1 MSETRLEGRRVLV
14 VGGGTFPGLE
24 LALRLHPHNEVLVLD
39 ASVDARVSSAG
50 VPSRR
55 LDPTDF
61 SDLAEALGELKPDA
75 VALFAGDGGEA
86 LSQVRSRVLGLVH
99 LLEALRLDGRKVPC
113 VVAAAEPAPGVPAA
127 LAEAAEA
134 LARAYASAHGLRAV
148 VARHSPS
155 AGDTPLAEGVEALLR
170 APDGASNPRLRSPRK
185 PEESGAS
192 DAVPDVS
199 VVIPARNEAENLPLL
214 LDELDRLRRSTRDS
228 IEVIVVDD
236 RSSDAT
242 SEVARRTPGT
252 RVMPSAHPAGK
263 GGALRTGFE
272 AARGKFLCMMDA
284 DFSHRPQ
291 DLPALLAE
299 ARTHGGLVIG
309 SRLTGG
315 SEEFTR
321 VRAFGNIVLT
331 LAFGLIHGRYVS
343 DALNGYKVFGREV
356 FTAFDYTATGY
367 EIEIEL
373 LVNTLRLGR
382 PITEVP
388 SRERARLKGE
398 AKSKVIKDGTRFLAR
413 IVWEGLRPARRKA

>member
-1 MSETRLEGRRVLV
+1 MSDTRLEGRRVLV

-39 ASVDARVSSAG
+39 SSVDARVSSAG

-61 SDLAEALGELKPDA
+61 SDLAEAVGEFKPDA
-75 VALFAGDGGEA
+75 AALFAGDGGAA
-86 LSQVRSRVLGLVH
+86 LSEARTRVLGVVN

-113 VVAAAEPAPGVPAA
+113 VIAAAEPAPGVPAA
-127 LAEAAEA
+127 LAEAGEA
-134 LARAYASAHGLRAV
+134 VARAYAAAHGLRAV
-148 VARHSPS
+148 VARHG
-155 AGDTPLAEGVEALLR
+155 ADGTTPLAEGLEALLR
-170 APDGASNPRLRSPRK
+170 APDAQPPARLLSPARAEPK
-185 PEESGAS
+185 EAPG
-192 DAVPDVS
+192 AVPDVT

-214 LDELDRLRRSTRDS
+214 LDEMDRLKQSSPDS

-242 SEVARRTPGT
+242 AEVARRYAGT
-252 RVMPSAHPAGK
+252 AVLPSAHPAGK

-272 AARGKFLCMMDA
+272 AARGRFLCMMDA

-356 FTAFDYTATGY
+356 FTAFEYTATGY

-413 IVWEGLRPARRKA
+413 IIWEGLRPARRKA